1 MNCTEKSSRE
11 LGSVARVLS
20 VVLCGMILFAACS
33 GKKTD
38 VAHDVTDITAM
49 PTMYTRDV
57 NTYVSDSGVTRYH
70 IEAPLWYMYEQ
81 DEATA
86 YWYFPEGIYV
96 EQFDTLFN
104 TETSIEGDT
113 ATYFKKDQ
121 IWRLDRNV
129 HIENAE
135 GTQFDTH
142 QLFWDQKKRT
152 IYSDVA
158 IRITTDEE
166 VIEGRGFIS
175 NEQITKYTILHTTG
189 IFTVERDTTAA
200 LQDSVK
206 VEADEPDSM

>member
-1 MNCTEKSSRE
+1 MSI
-11 LGSVARVLS
+11 
-20 VVLCGMILFAACS
+20 VLCGMILFAACS

-38 VAHDVTDITAM
+38 VAHDVTNIDKM

-57 NTYVSDSGVTRYH
+57 NTFISDSGVTRYH
-70 IEAPLWYMYEQ
+70 IEAALWYMYEQ
-81 DEATA
+81 DEENA

-96 EQFDTLFN
+96 EQFDSLFN
-104 TETSIEGDT
+104 TETSIKGDT
-113 ATYFKKDQ
+113 ATFYKKSQ

-152 IYSDVA
+152 IYSDSA
-158 IRITTDEE
+158 IRITTEEE
-166 VIEGRGFIS
+166 VIEGLGFIS

-189 IFTVERDTTAA
+189 IFTIERDTTAA
-200 LQDSVK
+200 SQDTMA
-206 VEADEPDSM
+206 VEPNEPDTL